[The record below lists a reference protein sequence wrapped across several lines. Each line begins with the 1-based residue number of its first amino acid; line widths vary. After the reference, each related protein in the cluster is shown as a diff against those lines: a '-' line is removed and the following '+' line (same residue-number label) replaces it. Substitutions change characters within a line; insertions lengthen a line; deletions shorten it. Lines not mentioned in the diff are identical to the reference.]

1 MPKVTVPERN
11 KAFVTRILWDFAHQ
25 WRHILR
31 SDYNIH
37 TFRRLACAIVRIAT
51 MDFRVVEVD
60 TPRQGK
66 GGHLVS
72 VFRLP
77 PWEPFDTDLLW
88 IRSTRIV
95 LTQDLDSAISLIR
108 KDSASSSVAGNAA
121 EKTPAHQLSYL
132 VLSVR
137 YIVLCRVVNNIL
149 EYSKPEP
156 FLNGIDPPSKMA
168 VRLLLLAT
176 APHYQPTPLHDLPVE
191 IQDMILHRV
200 SVGPVEGAK
209 AGCLLGLG
217 APFSWR
223 SGNRNLEREEGHC
236 NRTAWSPVEQQIWFG
251 DYHSGVVY
259 K

>member
-1 MPKVTVPERN
+1 MSFSSPRRTRDARFLEVFFASRVDESDFHLVIPKPSSSKNLKNAFPSPSWVPKVTVPERN

-25 WRHILR
+25 WRHVLR

-121 EKTPAHQLSYL
+121 RKTPTHQLSYL

-176 APHYQPTPLHDLPVE
+176 TPHYQPTPLH
-191 IQDMILHRV
+191 
-200 SVGPVEGAK
+200 S
-209 AGCLLGLG
+209 
-217 APFSWR
+217 R
-223 SGNRNLEREEGHC
+223 STSRNPRYDTSQSLSRP
-236 NRTAWSPVEQQIWFG
+236 R
-251 DYHSGVVY
+251 
-259 K
+259 